1 MSREN
6 LQKLG
11 VLAGKA
17 KGPPGLTV
25 SLPKQVDVAYI
36 WKGASIH
43 PMQALQNIQH
53 RTVREALRPVVG
65 DDERRDETSKQL
77 GSFCYFDSSSPKLLP
92 APDSLAG
99 DRHFLEERIADS
111 KTKIET
117 IARVIRKLDTLDDS
131 SGPGETVKD
140 KLKAQ
145 LVEVRKV
152 TSAVPSGSRQLTGQS
167 ALLDDISDDLDGT
180 GIEDSAGLEDA
191 ARRLL
196 DVATSVENELQ
207 GYCCLA
213 NFHVIDTFYLF
224 RLLVKY
230 RFVSRDEITSD
241 IKSDVSGGVTGFLH
255 NGLDGATRWV
265 TLWLTEKLVALNK
278 ELEKIDKTNLFF
290 YLKGGRALEYLLG
303 SPASGQND
311 FDTGIIINPNLPPAE
326 WYELFRK
333 VHNLCVRH
341 LRQCKYEFIGLL
353 DRNKDAF
360 DAYVKS
366 LEKPPE
372 RQEDAAPADDD
383 DDEGS
388 LAEEQ
393 AKREADLMM
402 QLEPPDERASGKAE
416 LIDIG
421 MPRRDTPE
429 VWETWHLKP
438 AAVTA
443 GDGMVYPGPLYY
455 IGEYVMM
462 IRDALQPG
470 SRAAKKSNKRVVRL
484 SKLLHSDKTDAA
496 VEHEIKE
503 MPGSLLPAALKASD
517 AFGNDAKAVKI
528 VLSQLAYAHLL
539 REDAFYREKLDPYIK
554 ARIAEKDTFAPLP
567 QEFADAIKALKP
579 AEITT
584 AKACGFVDKLAAQM
598 EQHLMDRGDF
608 FRQQRKEF
616 SRFVK
621 AIYTASIFSNQ
632 AEELELMFCVTGC
645 FAARLHA
652 EYANYE
658 HMEDIEPMH
667 RVDLKIFCKSDADP
681 NIVMDIIAP
690 GIIEAYRAHPE
701 TPEYAVIE
709 STNASVN
716 MYWPTEERMGEF
728 TYRPL
733 VIRLRVEKRKD
744 WPQLSFVWG
753 YPVLS
758 LRDLV
763 WDYIKQCGHT
773 EEVAAR
779 RRLHK
784 TAQALTDIISKFENP
799 GAKGIGALA
808 PPLQL
813 GGQQNAPQP
822 PPPPEVRR
830 TVTGLDKIAQA
841 QPNWCWAAASAMM
854 RRLYGAENVTQ
865 QQIVRA
871 WAGNENDQ
879 QGPLQLTGLTFNN
892 RGQGVALSWDDV
904 KAEINADRPFIIA
917 SGQHYMVCTGYTEQ
931 GASRRL
937 LYWDPLP
944 TGRGSDKTVSYDG
957 YQSMIRGAGATYCRF
972 SGPGRRIP

>member
-1 MSREN
+1 

-17 KGPPGLTV
+17 KGPRGLTV
-25 SLPKQVDVAYI
+25 ALPKQTDAAYI

-53 RTVREALRPVVG
+53 RTVREALRPIVG
-65 DDERRDETSKQL
+65 DDERRDETGKQL
-77 GSFCYFDSSSPKLLP
+77 GSFCYFDASTPKLLP
-92 APDSLAG
+92 TPDSLAG
-99 DRHFLEERIADS
+99 DKHFLEERIADS
-111 KTKIET
+111 KTKIQN
-117 IARVIRKLDTLDDS
+117 IQRVIRKLDTLEDP
-131 SGPGETVKD
+131 SGPGDTVKG

-145 LVEVRKV
+145 LVEVRKIS
-152 TSAVPSGSRQLTGQS
+152 SAVPSRSKKLLELGAS
-167 ALLDDISDDLDGT
+167 LDDLSDDLDG
-180 GIEDSAGLEDA
+180 IETEDTEGLANAAG
-191 ARRLL
+191 RLL
-196 DVATSVENELQ
+196 DIATSVENELQ

-230 RFVSRDEITSD
+230 RFQSAEEITSD
-241 IKSDVSGGVTGFLH
+241 IKSDVSGAVTGFLH
-255 NGLDGATRWV
+255 NGPDGATRWV
-265 TLWLTEKLVALNK
+265 TEWLTAKLVALNV
-278 ELEKIDKTNLFF
+278 ELGKIDATNLFF

-303 SPASGQND
+303 TPAAGQND

-366 LEKPPE
+366 LDKPPDSGE
-372 RQEDAAPADDD
+372 AADDD
-383 DDEGS
+383 ADEGG

-429 VWETWHLKP
+429 VWETWHLKS
-438 AAVTA
+438 AAVKA

-484 SKLLHSDKTDAA
+484 SKLLNSDKTDAA
-496 VEHEIKE
+496 VEHEITE
-503 MPGSLLPAALKASD
+503 MPGTLLPEALKATD
-517 AFGNDAKAVKI
+517 AFGNDTKAVKI
-528 VLSQLAYAHLL
+528 VLAQLAFAHLL
-539 REDAFYREKLDPYIK
+539 REDAFFRERLDPYIK
-554 ARIAEKDTFAPLP
+554 AKIAAKDTFAPLP
-567 QEFADAIKALKP
+567 TEFSDAIKVLKP
-579 AEITT
+579 AEIAT
-584 AKACGFVDKLAAQM
+584 AKACGFADKLAAQI
-598 EQHLMDRGDF
+598 EQHLMDRGEF
-608 FRQQRKEF
+608 FRRQRKEF

-632 AEELELMFCVTGC
+632 AEELNLMFCVVGS

-652 EYANYE
+652 EYADYE
-658 HMEDIEPMH
+658 HMEDIEPLH
-667 RVDLKIFCKSDADP
+667 RVDLKVFCKADADP
-681 NIVMDIIAP
+681 GIVMDIIAP

-709 STNASVN
+709 STNNSVN

-728 TYRPL
+728 TYKPL
-733 VIRLRVEKRKD
+733 VIRLSVEKRKD

-758 LRDLV
+758 MRDLV
-763 WDYIKQCGHT
+763 WEYIKECGHT
-773 EEVAAR
+773 EEVGAR
-779 RRLHK
+779 RRLRK
-784 TAQALTDIISKFENP
+784 TAEALTDIISKFENP
-799 GAKGIGALA
+799 GAKGIGAS
-808 PPLQL
+808 PPPVVLVVPD
-813 GGQQNAPQP
+813 APQP

-830 TVTGLDKIAQA
+830 TVTGLNKIAQA
-841 QPNWCWAAASAMM
+841 QPNWCWAAVSAMM
-854 RRLYGAENVTQ
+854 RGLYGGEVVTQ

-879 QGPLQLTGLTFNN
+879 QGPLQLTGITFNN
-892 RGQGVALSWDDV
+892 RGQGVALSWTDV
-904 KAEINADRPFIIA
+904 KAEIDADRPFVIA
-917 SGQHYMVCTGYTEQ
+917 SGQHYMVCTGYVEQ
-931 GASRRL
+931 GASRKL

-944 TGRGSDKTVSYDG
+944 TGRGADKTISYDG
-957 YQSMIRGAGATYCRF
+957 YQGMIRGAGATYCRF
-972 SGPGRRIP
+972 SGPGRRIA